1 MPNTDRKPV
10 RFVGRVRALVDA
22 IQNGDDAD
30 IQQAI
35 LRLSQKRRVFAPLG
49 LAIGALVLLL
59 NGVRLLLSNWRLT
72 LVTILPAMWIW
83 LAMFDLKVHV
93 LHGKS
98 FHVIRGPLLIPIW
111 IVIIGITI
119 GSFFLNGVFAFAVAE
134 PGKPEIR
141 PAVAKA
147 RKHLR
152 TIAGSGAVLGLLLA
166 FSTTVA
172 TRNPHPWFT
181 LSLGITCG
189 LMMFAYIAVPARIIG
204 VKPPERSRTDRV
216 WSAALG
222 GALSATVCAPPY
234 ILGRLGILMLGSKTL
249 FIPGIFV
256 VALGVTLQS
265 GATGAVRA
273 IKMSATL
280 TAPPPP
286 STTTPPDADAAALPA
301 SGPGAPAPG
310 PGAEV
315 EQEGEHDEE
324 PVDSAHVMPG
334 SPVPEGGVGE
344 GRPR

>member
-1 MPNTDRKPV
+1 MAA
-10 RFVGRVRALVDA
+10 RVRALVDA
-22 IQNGDDAD
+22 IQNGDDAE

-35 LRLSQKRRVFAPLG
+35 LRLSHRRRVFAPLG

-111 IVIIGITI
+111 IVIVGITI
-119 GSFFLNGVFAFAVAE
+119 VSFFLNGVFAFAIAE

-152 TIAGSGAVLGLLLA
+152 TIAGSGGVLGILLA
-166 FSTTVA
+166 FSTTIA

-204 VKPPERSRTDRV
+204 VKPPERSRTDRF

-234 ILGRLGILMLGSKTL
+234 ILGRVGILMLGSKTL

-286 STTTPPDADAAALPA
+286 PPPPTTTTPPDADAAALPA
-301 SGPGAPAPG
+301 SGSGAPTPG
-310 PGAEV
+310 PGAEI

-344 GRPR
+344 RRPR